1 MYLQRRENHLHRG
14 VEAKR
19 GEMST
24 DQPRGR
30 EWSLGPIQTGRKR
43 RLAIKLQRRF
53 LRAGLV
59 GSRQFSLLFL
69 IFGEREFHLYAGKL
83 FKAFCKK
90 VFREVL
96 TSDYEGDFFSE

>member
-59 GSRQFSLLFL
+59 GSRQFSLLFFDL
-69 IFGEREFHLYAGKL
+69 WRKRIPPVRWKTIQSLL
-83 FKAFCKK
+83 
-90 VFREVL
+90 
-96 TSDYEGDFFSE
+96 